1 MFSEGI
7 RLRHS
12 SPRHLSWEATVSC
25 IRLIMD
31 GKVIVEGDNCFLVEE
46 ECWRALLD

>member
-12 SPRHLSWEATVSC
+12 SPRHLLWEATVSC
-25 IRLIMD
+25 IRLVMD
-31 GKVIVEGDNCFLVEE
+31 CNVIVEGAICFLVEE
-46 ECWRALLD
+46 EC